1 MTGGMDFE
9 ILMAYADGELDAEGI
24 RRVEAH
30 LARDA
35 GAAKTVRELR
45 EGAALAR
52 GAYQGPLREK
62 APEALKARIDAMLD
76 AAAEDK
82 RVVAF
87 PPRARLAQWATRVPV
102 ALAASVAAL
111 AVGFLIIY
119 QVLDW
124 RLGNE
129 MARLEILRAQDRK
142 MLADAV
148 TQALERQVS
157 GAALEWRN
165 PQSGN
170 RGAVTPVR
178 TFRNADGQWCREYAE
193 TATFGERVENWR
205 GIACRDTAGA
215 WRDRVRYL
223 PDA

>member
-1 MTGGMDFE
+1 MTSGIDLE
-9 ILMAYADGELDAEGI
+9 TLMAYADGELDAEGV
-24 RRVEAH
+24 RHVEAH
-30 LARDA
+30 LAKDA

-45 EGAALAR
+45 QGAALVR

-62 APEALKARIDAMLD
+62 VPEALKARIDAMLD
-76 AAAEDK
+76 AAAEAK
-82 RVVAF
+82 RVAAF
-87 PPRARLAQWATRVPV
+87 PPRARLAQWSTRVPV

-129 MARLEILRAQDRK
+129 MARLEILRAQDQK

-148 TQALERQVS
+148 AQALERQVS

-178 TFRNADGQWCREYAE
+178 TFRNADGQWCREYSE
-193 TATFGERVENWR
+193 TAIFGERVENWR